1 MKDIASQRNITSE
14 KLSLIIDG
22 KCSNKN
28 TLIDNFSSL
37 KSSNESS
44 ITFFSDRKLIDDLKH
59 TKAKVVIL
67 KQEDAS
73 LRKGEWIIVD
83 DPYLAF
89 SKVANFFLEND
100 IFKASVDVNVS
111 LGLNTNI
118 SSDCYI
124 GPFNSI
130 GNNSKICSKVFIASN
145 VSIGNNVIIHEG
157 SKLHPN
163 VTIGNDVVIGK
174 NCEIFSSASIGT
186 DGFGY
191 AQDSNHIWN
200 KVPQIGSVVIKDN
213 VDIGSNTTID
223 RGTIDNTIINSGVK
237 IDNQVQVGHN
247 CFIDENTIIAGCVGI
262 AGSTKIGKNCKI
274 GGAAMILGHLEI
286 NDNITISPGTMI
298 TKSLNKSNNKYT
310 AIMPFMEHKDWL
322 KMATKLKQKGNQD
335 DG

>member
-1 MKDIASQRNITSE
+1 MGDITSE

-22 KCSNKN
+22 KCSNKDIV
-28 TLIDNFSSL
+28 IDNFSSL

-44 ITFFSDRKLIDDLKH
+44 ITFFSDRKLIDDLKT

-67 KQEDAS
+67 KQEDLP
-73 LRKGEWIIVD
+73 LREGDWIVVD

-89 SKVANFFLEND
+89 SKVANFFLKNN
-100 IFKASVDVNVS
+100 IFQPYIDLNVN
-111 LGLNTNI
+111 LGINTDI

-130 GNNSKICSKVFIASN
+130 GNNSIIGQQAFITSN
-145 VSIGNNVIIHEG
+145 ISIGSNVIIGEG

-163 VTIGNDVVIGK
+163 VTIGDDVVIGK
-174 NCEIFSSASIGT
+174 NCEIFANASIGT

-191 AQDSNHIWN
+191 AQDSNQVWN
-200 KVPQIGSVVIKDN
+200 KIPQIGSVVIHDN

-223 RGTIDNTIINSGVK
+223 RGTIDNTIINAGVK

-247 CFIDENTIIAGCVGI
+247 CYIDENTIIAGCVGI
-262 AGSTKIGKNCKI
+262 AGSTRIGKNCKI

-310 AIMPFMEHKDWL
+310 AIMPFMEHKEWL
-322 KMATKLKQKGNQD
+322 KLATKLRGKQK
-335 DG
+335 